1 MTEDFKAK
9 WAYNARETLKY
20 FVFATISGR
29 LFTLKEFKCLVSA
42 YFGGKKKTHFG
53 MEILSCRSSV
63 WEKVGK
69 LCFSSLQTDLLSTFT
84 FKMIIL
90 YNIHF

>member
-42 YFGGKKKTHFG
+42 YFGGKKKH
-53 MEILSCRSSV
+53 ILE
-63 WEKVGK
+63 WK
-69 LCFSSLQTDLLSTFT
+69 F
-84 FKMIIL
+84 
-90 YNIHF
+90 